1 MNLLRLKSLELNGYK
16 TFASKTKFEF
26 DGAITAI
33 VGPNGSGKSNIADA
47 LRWVL
52 GEQAFSLLRSR
63 KNEDMIFSGSEKR
76 PRAGM
81 ASATVTFDNSD
92 GWLPI
97 DFSEVTIT
105 RRAYRDG
112 NNEYLINNQKVR
124 LLDINELLSAS
135 ALAERNYTVIGQ
147 GLIDSALSLSSDERR
162 RLFEEAA
169 GIGLYRGRKDQSQR
183 RLDATRRNLERV
195 EDILAELRPRLR
207 SLERQAKR
215 ALEFSTLRDEMRATL
230 RTWYG
235 YHWNRAQ
242 QELTTARAGARDR
255 EQALGLARQKQSELS
270 KELSSLRARSQELR
284 SQLNQ
289 WHGRLAELRS
299 GREGASRQLAVSDE
313 RLRALGERREAL
325 KQEQQRLST
334 EQATL
339 EARLQ
344 ESQREV
350 DRMQEEFDEAQ
361 GRLNEAQAALNER
374 QSAFQEREAEGQRL
388 RDRLGEFETQ
398 RNAALAKREQLEG
411 TQAKLEQEVRD
422 VTRALAQADEELTAA
437 QKDASERQQ
446 AARQAVDGL
455 DEADADLQ
463 AAQAAITAAEAEQH
477 SLDEQQRQLVN
488 QQAKVQGQLQALQE
502 AELAAAGFAEGAR
515 KLQEAARNQRLKL
528 ARGTLGRELSLDAE
542 LEAAVAAALGH
553 YLDAVAL
560 ADAGDAEAALSMLEA
575 DDAAAVLLPL
585 NRLSANGRLQSPG
598 GNGVLGVAADL
609 VQAPGELQP
618 AVELLLGNVLLVRDR
633 AAAQGVLSGLP
644 AGARAVTLRGE
655 VFHHSGPIEVRSQ
668 KAGAGLARPREER
681 QLQDE
686 LNQLDAQLGQ
696 LAQQLEANTSDL
708 AELRQVEQEAR
719 QARQAAAAASEGAR
733 AAAQTA
739 QLEVAQLEKQRDWFA
754 AQERGLQRQLAE
766 GEESKAALEAQA
778 AELLSSI
785 AGAKQE
791 VELHSHQATELPM
804 DEHRAQVAHW
814 EMRQAVSQRALQE
827 AERRRD
833 ERLEQLTHNQQQQE
847 AEVAALTELDRQ
859 ETEIHEE
866 KQRLRAEEGE
876 VGGEIGEIQ
885 SHLGPAE
892 AELAE
897 VDGQQDSLQ
906 RVEVEAITALSGA
919 ERANTQA
926 QIALARQQEALQTLR
941 GRIEDDFGLVAF
953 EYEEAVSGPTPL
965 PLGNLVERLPKIDSL
980 EPGLEDQLKE
990 QRAQIRRLGAV
1001 NPEAEQE
1008 YRQVQERVETMTSQV
1023 EDLKAAEE
1031 DLQEVIAELDLLMER
1046 EFKAT
1051 FEKVASEFR
1060 STFSRLFQGGAAKL
1074 LLTDEEDFNKT
1085 GIDIEARLPG
1095 KRPQRLA
1102 LLSGGERS
1110 LTAAALVFALLK
1122 ASPTPFCVM
1131 DEVDAMLDEANVGR
1145 FTQLLEELAED
1156 TQFVLITHNRN
1167 TVQAADVIYGIT
1179 MGRDTASQVI
1189 SLRLDEVD
1197 ERYSAV

>member
-1 MNLLRLKSLELNGYK
+1 LNSLRLKSLELNGYK
-16 TFASKTKFEF
+16 TFASKTIFEF
-26 DGAITAI
+26 AGPITAI

-52 GEQAFSLLRSR
+52 GEQAFSLLRGR
-63 KNEDMIFSGSEKR
+63 KTEDMIFSGSEKR

-112 NNEYLINNQKVR
+112 KNEYLINNQQVR
-124 LLDINELLSAS
+124 LRDVNELLAQS
-135 ALAERNYTVIGQ
+135 ALAERTYTVIGQ

-169 GIGLYRGRKDQSQR
+169 GIGLYRGRKEQSQR

-195 EDILAELRPRLR
+195 EDILAELKPRLR

-215 ALEFSTLRDEMRATL
+215 ALEFSSLREEMRTTL

-242 QELTTARAGARDR
+242 QELTSARASAQER
-255 EQALGLARQKQSELS
+255 EQTLGLARQKQSELS
-270 KELSSLRARSQELR
+270 KELSGLRGRSQELR

-299 GREGASRQLAVSDE
+299 GREGASRQLAVADE

-374 QSAFQEREAEGQRL
+374 QSAHQEREAEGQRL
-388 RDRLGEFETQ
+388 RENLAQLEGQ
-398 RNAALAKREQLEG
+398 RNAALAKREQLEA
-411 TQAKLEQEVRD
+411 TQAKLSQEVTD
-422 VTRALAQADEELTAA
+422 VTRALAQADEELAA
-437 QKDASERQQ
+437 AEQDVANSQKVASQATDA
-446 AARQAVDGL
+446 L

-463 AAQAAITAAEAEQH
+463 TAEAAIAAAEAERH

-488 QQAKVQGQLQALQE
+488 RQSKFQGQLRALQE

-515 KLQEAARNQRLKL
+515 KLQDAAHNQRLKL
-528 ARGTLGRELSLDAE
+528 ARGTLGREISLDAE

-560 ADAGDAEAALSMLEA
+560 IDAGDAETALSVLEA
-575 DDAAAVLLPL
+575 DDAAAMLLPL

-609 VQAPGELQP
+609 VQAPSELQP

-633 AAAQGVLSGLP
+633 AAAQRVLSDLP
-644 AGARAVTLRGE
+644 DGARAVTLRGE
-655 VFHHSGPIEVRSQ
+655 VFHRNGPIEVRSQ

-681 QLQDE
+681 RLQEELTQLE
-686 LNQLDAQLGQ
+686 AR
-696 LAQQLEANTSDL
+696 LAQNGEQLEANNSIL
-708 AELRQVEQEAR
+708 AELRQAEQEAR
-719 QARQAAAAASEGAR
+719 RARQEAATAAEAAR
-733 AAAQTA
+733 AASQTA

-754 AQERGLQRQLAE
+754 AQQRGLQRQLAE
-766 GEESKAALEAQA
+766 GEEGMTALETQA
-778 AELLSSI
+778 AELQTSMAAARQQI
-785 AGAKQE
+785 D
-791 VELHSHQATELPM
+791 LHNNDAAELPM
-804 DEHRAQVAHW
+804 DEHRAQAAHW
-814 EMRQAVSQRALQE
+814 EMRKAVSQRALQE
-827 AERRRD
+827 TERRRN
-833 ERLEQLTHNQQQQE
+833 ERQEQLTHNQQQQG
-847 AEVAALTELDRQ
+847 AETAALAELDRQ
-859 ETEIHEE
+859 EKEIHTE
-866 KQRLRAEEGE
+866 KVRLRAEEGE

-885 SHLGPAE
+885 SQLGPAE
-892 AELAE
+892 AELAD

-906 RVEVEAITALSGA
+906 RVEVEAIAALSGA

-953 EYEEAVSGPTPL
+953 DYEETVSGPTPL
-965 PLGNLVERLPKIDSL
+965 PLGNLVEHLPKIDSL

-1008 YRQVQERVETMTSQV
+1008 FRQVQERVETMTSQV
-1023 EDLKAAEE
+1023 TDLKEAEE
-1031 DLQEVIAELDLLMER
+1031 DLQEVIAELDMLMTR

-1051 FEKVASEFR
+1051 FEKVATEFR

-1074 LLTDEEDFNKT
+1074 LLTDEEDFNNT

-1110 LTAAALVFALLK
+1110 LTATALVFALLK

-1179 MGRDTASQVI
+1179 MGRDTASQMI

-1197 ERYSAV
+1197 ERYSSG